1 VTRRILPRSSTRP
14 ARPSKR
20 PDGLIDGGESLGV
33 FGAPLSSPQNALVKR
48 AASLRQRKFRDREG
62 AFLAEG
68 ADVVAAALTAG
79 WRPQAVFLREEAADE
94 LGERLGLDPASV
106 FTVTD
111 RVAARIS
118 TLDTP
123 ADVVAV
129 LPLGE
134 NVNGATRW
142 IDLGVTRFQPSS
154 AAILLLALS
163 IAAFLSDR
171 MELLGSKRITLI
183 VLALAAV
190 PAFFVY
196 REPDFG
202 SAMVIVVL
210 ALAML
215 YFYGTPWTH
224 FAVLGATGITAF
236 VVALKVLPMAGL
248 HLIQQYQVDRLF
260 VFINPGH
267 NAQGTGYNVI
277 QSMIAVGSGALTGR
291 GNMATQTT
299 LDFLPEHHTDFIF
312 AVISERNGF
321 LGATVLLVLYALFI
335 WRALRIAVLARD
347 MYGSILAGGIGV
359 MVLFQVFVNIG
370 MTIGIMPVTGIPL
383 PFISYGGT
391 AMIAFLILVGLLQ
404 AIHLRATITPQTRG
418 RLGQ

>member
-1 VTRRILPRSSTRP
+1 MIDWRGYLRHLDYLLLLATAGLVVYGVTMIYFATHH
-14 ARPSKR
+14 
-20 PDGLIDGGESLGV
+20 DIDG
-33 FGAPLSSPQNALVKR
+33 APFYYVRQQLIAVAVGLLVALVVSVLDYELYR
-48 AASLRQRKFRDREG
+48 RFQWLLYA
-62 AFLAEG
+62 
-68 ADVVAAALTAG
+68 VAVL
-79 WRPQAVFLREEAADE
+79 
-94 LGERLGLDPASV
+94 
-106 FTVTD
+106 
-111 RVAARIS
+111 I
-118 TLDTP
+118 
-123 ADVVAV
+123 VVAV

-142 IDLGVTRFQPSS
+142 INLGVTRFQPS
-154 AAILLLALS
+154 AAAVLLLALS

-236 VVALKVLPMAGL
+236 VVALKVLPMAGV
-248 HLIQQYQVDRLF
+248 HLIQQYQIDRLF

-312 AVISERNGF
+312 AG
-321 LGATVLLVLYALFI
+321 
-335 WRALRIAVLARD
+335 IAILARD

>member
-1 VTRRILPRSSTRP
+1 MVDWRTYLRHLDYLLLLAT
-14 ARPSKR
+14 A
-20 PDGLIDGGESLGV
+20 GLIVYGITMVYFATRHDVTGQPWYYVRQQLI
-33 FGAPLSSPQNALVKR
+33 ALVVG
-48 AASLRQRKFRDREG
+48 L
-62 AFLAEG
+62 
-68 ADVVAAALTAG
+68 VAAIVVSLLDYELYRRFQWVLYAL
-79 WRPQAVFLREEAADE
+79 AV
-94 LGERLGLDPASV
+94 V
-106 FTVTD
+106 
-111 RVAARIS
+111 I
-118 TLDTP
+118 
-123 ADVVAV
+123 VVAV
-129 LPLGE
+129 LPLGQ

-142 IDLGVTRFQPSS
+142 IDLGFTRFQPSS
-154 AAILLLALS
+154 AAVLLLALS
-163 IAAFLSDR
+163 LGAFLSDR
-171 MELLGSKRITLI
+171 MELLGSRRITIITL
-183 VLALAAV
+183 VLAAV

-196 REPDFG
+196 QEPDFG
-202 SAMVIVVL
+202 SAMVILVL

-215 YFYGTPWTH
+215 YFYGTSWTH
-224 FAVLGATGITAF
+224 FAVLAGTAVGVF
-236 VVALKVLPMAGL
+236 VVALKVLPLAGI

-260 VFINPGH
+260 VFVNPGH
-267 NAQGTGYNVI
+267 DSSGAGYNVI
-277 QSMIAVGSGALTGR
+277 QSMIAVGSGAMTGR

-321 LGATVLLVLYALFI
+321 VGATVLLVLYALFI

-404 AIHLRATITPQTRG
+404 AIHLRATITPQPRG